1 MCSSLWGVFFR
12 SVVFYKISQDTNFL
26 LDVVKVVKVIELSQ
40 SKLAVVIIQTF
51 LRNTHNFRSL
61 LKV

>member
-40 SKLAVVIIQTF
+40 PKLAVVIIQTF
-51 LRNTHNFRSL
+51 LRNTHNFSSL